1 MTDYQAQAK
10 QFLTDCNA
18 TMEINLVGKI
28 VETVLRNPYALTQ
41 I

>member
-18 TMEINLVGKI
+18 TMEINLVGKE
-28 VETVLRNPYALTQ
+28 VPAHW
-41 I
+41 